1 MENICWQSMI
11 IILSFAY
18 SESYLHKK
26 IARLSFRDKGTF
38 NSESAVDMS
47 NRHIKVPKIAPA
59 LLFPINGMNCSEKIL
74 IF

>member
-1 MENICWQSMI
+1 M
-11 IILSFAY
+11 FT
-18 SESYLHKK
+18 KK
-26 IARLSFRDKGTF
+26 DFKVKGTF
-38 NSESAVDMS
+38 YSESAVDMS

>member
-1 MENICWQSMI
+1 MKPQVDLFLFVFWRK
-11 IILSFAY
+11 LTY
-18 SESYLHKK
+18 S
-26 IARLSFRDKGTF
+26 KGTF